1 MKHLEDLSVFTCR
14 KAKLLYADPPSMIS
28 NAGRHRSIREC
39 VCCHPPLL
47 KQPLYCRYV
56 SRSVLDDYFFQRRL
70 RQKFLSLE
78 YVFEGSI
85 HVRSGEEAW
94 LLEAGDLL
102 LMHPGRRSGLLHL
115 PGSTCRKSGMI
126 LGGGRLEETLRLLNL
141 ENARCLHFPDSGRME
156 NFIARLCRALR
167 AVRAPGG
174 CERVSGIV
182 FELLSVIA
190 NSDASIGLVMGGFVA
205 LVFTFVYYMLR
216 NVLRRIYRYRIAAV
230 NAGALKGAKMDEK
243 AKVEGRLTEARA
255 AIARWQERARAA
267 AARGMDDLAREAI
280 AARRELERKADKDEQ
295 LSTTLADVIAS
306 LQATLERTEKKLEEL
321 LDKSDSLKARADG
334 AKVRAKAEKAEGTD
348 WERKIAEMEERIRR
362 WEAMADMDS
371 HRPDRSFEDMERDEE
386 IEKELERLKKE
397 ASHGT
402 SDRVL

>member
-1 MKHLEDLSVFTCR
+1 MSAFTRIKNIIASNLNTLLDKAEDPGKMIDLSIRKLEDAASSMR
-14 KAKLLYADPPSMIS
+14 KA
-28 NAGRHRSIREC
+28 
-39 VCCHPPLL
+39 L
-47 KQPLYCRYV
+47 K
-56 SRSVLDDYFFQRRL
+56 
-70 RQKFLSLE
+70 E
-78 YVFEGSI
+78 
-85 HVRSGEEAW
+85 
-94 LLEAGDLL
+94 
-102 LMHPGRRSGLLHL
+102 
-115 PGSTCRKSGMI
+115 
-126 LGGGRLEETLRLLNL
+126 
-141 ENARCLHFPDSGRME
+141 
-156 NFIARLCRALR
+156 
-167 AVRAPGG
+167 
-174 CERVSGIV
+174 
-182 FELLSVIA
+182 
-190 NSDASIGLVMGGFVA
+190 
-205 LVFTFVYYMLR
+205 
-216 NVLRRIYRYRIAAV
+216 
-230 NAGALKGAKMDEK
+230 KMDEK

-321 LDKSDSLKARADG
+321 IDKSDSLKARADG
-334 AKVRAKAEKAEGTD
+334 AKVRAKADKAEGTD
-348 WERKIAEMEERIRR
+348 WERKIAEMEERIRG

>member
-1 MKHLEDLSVFTCR
+1 MTDFVH
-14 KAKLLYADPPSMIS
+14 
-28 NAGRHRSIREC
+28 
-39 VCCHPPLL
+39 
-47 KQPLYCRYV
+47 
-56 SRSVLDDYFFQRRL
+56 
-70 RQKFLSLE
+70 
-78 YVFEGSI
+78 
-85 HVRSGEEAW
+85 
-94 LLEAGDLL
+94 
-102 LMHPGRRSGLLHL
+102 LHL
-115 PGSTCRKSGMI
+115 HTEYSLLDGACRIEKLMDAAEKLGQKS
-126 LGGGRLEETLRLLNL
+126 
-141 ENARCLHFPDSGRME
+141 
-156 NFIARLCRALR
+156 IAITDHGVMYG
-167 AVRAPGG
+167 AVDFYKAAKKHGIKPIIG
-174 CERVSGIV
+174 CE
-182 FELLSVIA
+182 
-190 NSDASIGLVMGGFVA
+190 
-205 LVFTFVYYMLR
+205 VYM
-216 NVLRRIYRYRIAAV
+216 
-230 NAGALKGAKMDEK
+230 
-243 AKVEGRLTEARA
+243 
-255 AIARWQERARAA
+255 

-348 WERKIAEMEERIRR
+348 WERKIAEMEERIRG